1 MDAQARQFIPH
12 VPPDSMLGLTIKQ
25 TVRGPYQNTTLFNID
40 GRGGGDG
47 KDGDVVVTTII

>member
-40 GRGGGDG
+40 GRGEKGE
-47 KDGDVVVTTII
+47 DGDVVVTTHI

>member
-25 TVRGPYQNTTLFNID
+25 TVRGPYQHSTLFNID
-40 GRGGGDG
+40 ARGERGEGGHVED
-47 KDGDVVVTTII
+47 KT

>member
-25 TVRGPYQNTTLFNID
+25 TVRGPFQPSTLFNID
-40 GRGGGDG
+40 GRGEKGEDG
-47 KDGDVVVTTII
+47 HVVVTTNI